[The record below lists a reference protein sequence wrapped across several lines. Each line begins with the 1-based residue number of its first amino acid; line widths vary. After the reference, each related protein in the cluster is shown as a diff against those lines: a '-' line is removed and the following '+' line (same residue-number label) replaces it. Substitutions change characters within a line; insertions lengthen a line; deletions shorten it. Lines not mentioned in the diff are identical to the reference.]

1 MPTAHV
7 ICWNG
12 PGNAPTPATLP
23 AVTGTVGAAVAVTGA
38 TNSTPFGYT
47 TAAQANDLVARVNQ
61 LRADVLALTTVVNQ
75 LRGLLV

>member
-1 MPTAHV
+1 MPVAHH

-12 PGNAPTPATLP
+12 PGQAPTSANTP
-23 AVTGTVGAAVAVTGA
+23 AVAATVGAAVAVTGA
-38 TNSTPFGYT
+38 SNSTPFGYT

-61 LRADVLALTTVVNQ
+61 LRADVLALTALVNQ